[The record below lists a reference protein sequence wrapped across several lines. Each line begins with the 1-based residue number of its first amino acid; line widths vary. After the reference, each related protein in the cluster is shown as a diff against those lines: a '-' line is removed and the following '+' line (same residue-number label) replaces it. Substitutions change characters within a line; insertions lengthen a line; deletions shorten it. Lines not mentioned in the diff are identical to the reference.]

1 MTSPASTTPA
11 ATPAPVTPRSGGWLV
26 DLGMYRAM
34 LAAGFTVSPI
44 KSMDGR
50 DGVAWQATLSFNG
63 KKVLT
68 ASNDGN
74 GGPDWV
80 EPIPVSAIEKLDG
93 ARDAMKAAIDKLA
106 SLPEVITFL
115 KAFEITVLAYIDDAA
130 ERKAKEEEVLASALQ
145 INDER
150 VGHVVGTMAEIR
162 KTLPKLKKIAAT
174 GMNWADAGDEFG
186 EFRTLKHPDTPAN
199 RAALAAK
206 KPERFAV
213 IQGYLP
219 DLIAGL

>member
-1 MTSPASTTPA
+1 MTSLASTTPA
-11 ATPAPVTPRSGGWLV
+11 TTPAPVTPRSGGWLV

-44 KSMDGR
+44 KSMAGR
-50 DGVAWQATLSFNG
+50 DGVAWQATLSLNG

-74 GGPDWV
+74 GGEDWV
-80 EPIPVSAIEKLDG
+80 EPIPVSDIEKLAG
-93 ARDAMKAAIDKLA
+93 AREAMQAAIDKLGA
-106 SLPEVITFL
+106 LPEVITFL
-115 KAFEITVLAYIDDAA
+115 KAYEISAFAYIDDAA
-130 ERKAKEEEVLASALQ
+130 ERKAKEDEMMAATLQ

-150 VGHVVGTMAEIR
+150 VGNLVGTMAEIR

-174 GMNWADAGDEFG
+174 GMNWADEGDDFG
-186 EFRTLKHPDTPAN
+186 VFRTLKHADTPAN